1 MCKKIKKHLT
11 FKIYCCIICFERKK
25 TVYFFNGFLLLFFEA
40 IKMGQYFTNEKL
52 PSDVRKTECFVL
64 GNKFTFLTDNGVFS
78 KDGLDFG
85 SRLLLE
91 TIPLEEVG
99 GKILDMG
106 CGYGVFGIILGKLTS
121 ANIDMVDVNLR
132 ALHLTERNA
141 KLNGVSNVN
150 VFESNAYEKIS
161 AKYSS
166 IITNPPIRAGK
177 KVVYDIVMNAKDYL
191 NEDGK
196 LFIVIRKEQGAKSLI
211 VDLKKIYTV
220 EVLEKSKGFYI
231 IKCSL

>member
-1 MCKKIKKHLT
+1 
-11 FKIYCCIICFERKK
+11 
-25 TVYFFNGFLLLFFEA
+25 
-40 IKMGQYFTNEKL
+40 MGQYFTNEKL

-106 CGYGVFGIILGKLTS
+106 CGYGVFGIILSKLTS
-121 ANIDMVDVNLR
+121 SYVDMVDVNLR
-132 ALHLTERNA
+132 AMHLAERNA

-150 VFESNAYEKIS
+150 IFESNVYENVS
-161 AKYSS
+161 GKYST
-166 IITNPPIRAGK
+166 IVTNPPIRAGK
-177 KVVYDIVMNAKDYL
+177 KVVYDILMNAKDYL
-191 NEDGK
+191 DENGK
-196 LFIVIRKEQGAKSLI
+196 LFLVIRKEQGAKSLI

>member
-1 MCKKIKKHLT
+1 
-11 FKIYCCIICFERKK
+11 
-25 TVYFFNGFLLLFFEA
+25 
-40 IKMGQYFTNEKL
+40 MGQYFTNEKL

-150 VFESNAYEKIS
+150 VFESNVYEKIS